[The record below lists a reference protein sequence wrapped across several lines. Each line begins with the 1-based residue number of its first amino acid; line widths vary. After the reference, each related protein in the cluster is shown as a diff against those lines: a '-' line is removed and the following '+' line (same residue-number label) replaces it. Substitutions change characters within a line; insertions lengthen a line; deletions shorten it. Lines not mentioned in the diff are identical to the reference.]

1 MYQYLKDHLRFVA
14 YAIFIFAA
22 YIIQFT
28 PFMFPI
34 FNCYPM
40 PILSLVIV
48 FSMFE
53 KNFTA
58 SVLGLICGML
68 SDINMIN
75 GNGLHALVYM
85 FSALALSLLVQ
96 AFFKNNCL
104 SLTVIAFFVF
114 MLNSVFEFLTKATL
128 TSGALD
134 LYISRFWGSAVY
146 SIVITVPIYLTVA
159 LVLGHRL
166 KYTKPKG
173 ILPDNNKKHSLWNKN
188 TKNLK
193 GF

>member
-85 FSALALSLLVQ
+85 FSALCISADFWAVLFTASLSL
-96 AFFKNNCL
+96 
-104 SLTVIAFFVF
+104 
-114 MLNSVFEFLTKATL
+114 FLF
-128 TSGALD
+128 
-134 LYISRFWGSAVY
+134 I
-146 SIVITVPIYLTVA
+146 
-159 LVLGHRL
+159 
-166 KYTKPKG
+166 
-173 ILPDNNKKHSLWNKN
+173 
-188 TKNLK
+188 
-193 GF
+193 